1 MKKIATIIFT
11 IIFLVGV
18 NIALTVIT
26 DSNFIDFSF
35 VLGLAVAFAIRF
47 FNSAGGF
54 TTRSIDLGVQST
66 TGIKQQ
72 AENKKFVPS
81 VGFYT
86 CLVYAGVSLIITF
99 IYYME
104 YFI

>member
-1 MKKIATIIFT
+1 MKKIVTILFT

-18 NIALTVIT
+18 NIALTVMT
-26 DSNFIDFSF
+26 DSAFIDFSF
-35 VLGLAVAFAIRF
+35 VLGLAVAFIIRF
-47 FNSAGGF
+47 FNSSGGF

-66 TGIKQQ
+66 TGIKQE

-86 CLVYAGVSLIITF
+86 CLVYAGASLIITF

-104 YFI
+104 YFV